1 MIISVDF
8 DGTIVTQ
15 NYPRIGK
22 LLPNAKEVIR
32 EWHAKGH
39 KIIINTCRIN
49 SQLEDARKFLIEH
62 NIPFDA
68 INENLPERI
77 AYFKGD
83 MRKISADVYI
93 DDRGLFTKKIDWLE
107 IKRLMEEKERGI

>member
-15 NYPRIGK
+15 NYPNVGE
-22 LLPNAKEVIR
+22 LLPHAKEVLR
-32 EWHAKGH
+32 EWHDKGY
-39 KIIINTCRIN
+39 KIIINTCRIK
-49 SQLEDARKFLIEH
+49 SQLEDARAFLIEH

-77 AYFKGD
+77 RYFNGD
-83 MRKISADVYI
+83 TRKISADVYI

-107 IKRLMEEKERGI
+107 IKRLMEEKEYGI